1 MTYTRHLFLS
11 LSSSSSTSP
20 SSSSSTVNIIIN
32 HHHCQHHRCHHCRP
46 HQQRQSSFFRDGL
59 SPDSLLTVAIVANRP
74 KQLQFS
80 TSSTLST
87 IAPLLATIVQ
97 KSQKNLSLHHKHI
110 FPNRE
115 NHQRLNSTTKAQKQL
130 LVKKLFQTENTNQKN
145 PSASVYYSESSLPV
159 FPPQRHR
166 LIGIL
171 NNCPKVVPTV

>member
-11 LSSSSSTSP
+11 LSSSSSSSSTSP

-32 HHHCQHHRCHHCRP
+32 HHHCQHHRCHRCRP

-74 KQLQFS
+74 KHLQFF

-97 KSQKNLSLHHKHI
+97 KSQKNMSLHHKHI

-130 LVKKLFQTENTNQKN
+130 LVKILFKRKTRIKRIHQQCRIVTPSFPTTVSPVNWN
-145 PSASVYYSESSLPV
+145 PE
-159 FPPQRHR
+159 
-166 LIGIL
+166 
-171 NNCPKVVPTV
+171 